1 MSVFLENSLGLKTQ
15 HGPFFQ
21 VFRALEN
28 VSIDRDKFPNVF
40 SWLNIV
46 AAFPEEERSKWR
58 PMKKSEPTTA
68 SKSRP
73 LIGGRKLSFDD

>member
-1 MSVFLENSLGLKTQ
+1 M
-15 HGPFFQ
+15 
-21 VFRALEN
+21 FRALEN